1 MYWPSSPRPYNAL
14 CLHPQILHSHCF
26 QFLLGITVVP
36 REIEDNGYAKFGG
49 KTRCIMISVKIVNIV
64 YIWEYLKCGQVLP
77 IPLNHKTQHGN
88 INLKTTFIGYFL
100 NINIFN
106 YFSLRNVHC
115 LDKFHRSRKQT
126 LTL

>member
-1 MYWPSSPRPYNAL
+1 
-14 CLHPQILHSHCF
+14 
-26 QFLLGITVVP
+26 
-36 REIEDNGYAKFGG
+36 
-49 KTRCIMISVKIVNIV
+49 MISVKIVNIV
-64 YIWEYLKCGQVLP
+64 YIWEYLECGQVLP

-100 NINIFN
+100 KINIFN